1 MTNPPTLVDAPIL
14 NNFFNASRPK
24 QPKTKW
30 IEKDRPGLPIS
41 PELLQ
46 QAINYQSK
54 TIGTHQRIIEDIS
67 SVSQFIPLGHAPDK
81 YQDEFILG
89 TLCNCAVIERT
100 TLHEAARRFAEE
112 SRLSATALS
121 ENQAAEL
128 PSMSREGLIYWRVFE
143 GLYDAS
149 RSARSLINNAPQ
161 DSLNSYLF
169 DKGRWGTIRWLVL
182 PKKIISPNEFVA
194 DIQSQRETEA
204 IFVGWNPANCEH
216 FRAKLQAIIDNEGR
230 VLRKEI
236 LEDDKVMEAN
246 GWLFVQ
252 GGATVV
258 GRRKSPATGNEVIV
272 IQRSFHPD
280 ELKHAVISARKS
292 HAEFQALQKQ

>member
-1 MTNPPTLVDAPIL
+1 MLLALAVVVTKFSN
-14 NNFFNASRPK
+14 SPK
-24 QPKTKW
+24 SKTETKW
-30 IEKDRPGLPIS
+30 IEKDRPELPIS
-41 PELLQ
+41 PELLR
-46 QAINYQSK
+46 QALSYQSK
-54 TIGTHQRIIEDIS
+54 TIETHQRIIEELS

-89 TLCNCAVIERT
+89 VLRNCAGIERT
-100 TLHEAARRFAEE
+100 TLVEAARRYTEE
-112 SRLSATALS
+112 SRLRIATLTD
-121 ENQAAEL
+121 NQAAEL
-128 PSMSREGLIYWRVFE
+128 PLMNRSGTIYWRVFE
-143 GLYDAS
+143 GLYDANQFT
-149 RSARSLINNAPQ
+149 RNLINNAPQ
-161 DSLNSYLF
+161 DGLNSYLF

-182 PKKIISPNEFVA
+182 PKKTISPNEFVA

-236 LEDDKVMEAN
+236 LEEDKVMEAD
-246 GWLFVQ
+246 GWFFVQ

-258 GRRKSPATGNEVIV
+258 GRRKSPVTGNEVIV

-280 ELKHAVISARKS
+280 ELMRAVISARKS
-292 HAEFQALQKQ
+292 QAEFQKQ